1 MSLKLIYWGGKM
13 TKQIRQLT
21 AVVTG
26 QATSDGEGVKLKRII
41 HQQHQKAFDPFLLLD
56 EFSSDNA
63 ADYIGGFPSHP
74 HRGFETVTYMLE
86 GAMLHRDHLG
96 NEGHLRAGDVQW
108 MTAAHGIIHSE
119 MPEQENG
126 LLRGFQLWINLPA
139 AEKMKPPHY
148 QDIAAVTIPRLS
160 LANGG
165 TIKVIAGDYVSDT
178 ETITGAVHGVT
189 TQPLYLDVSLS
200 PQQQLTIP
208 VATQQTVLVYVYEG
222 ALAVGESADILTAG
236 QLGQLQNGDNLQLAT
251 QQQAAQFLVLAAL
264 PLNEPVVQSGP
275 FVMNS
280 VEEVEQAFRDYRN
293 GVLTL

>member
-1 MSLKLIYWGGKM
+1 MN
-13 TKQIRQLT
+13 KQTRQLA
-21 AVVTG
+21 AVISG
-26 QATSDGEGVKLKRII
+26 QNTSDGAGVKLKRIVS
-41 HQQHQKAFDPFLLLD
+41 QRQKNSFDPFILLD
-56 EFSSDNA
+56 EFGSDEA
-63 ADYIGGFPSHP
+63 IDYIGGFPDHP

-126 LLRGFQLWINLPA
+126 LLHGFQLWINLPA
-139 AEKMKPPHY
+139 KEKMKAPHY
-148 QDIAAVTIPRLS
+148 QEFAAAKIPRVA

-165 TIKVIAGDYVSDT
+165 YIKVIAGEYAT
-178 ETITGAVHGVT
+178 ETQKISGPVTGVT
-189 TQPLYLDVSLS
+189 TQPLYFDVLLS
-200 PQQQLTIP
+200 PQQQLDIP
-208 VATQQTVLVYVYEG
+208 VAAQHTVLVYVYQGE
-222 ALAVGESADILTAG
+222 LAVGASDRLLIAG
-236 QLGQLQNGDNLQLAT
+236 QLGQLINGENIQLAT
-251 QQQAAQFLVLAAL
+251 QDRSAQFLVLAAL

-280 VEEVEQAFRDYRN
+280 SEEIEQAFRDYRD

>member
-1 MSLKLIYWGGKM
+1 M
-13 TKQIRQLT
+13 TKQTRQLA
-21 AVVTG
+21 AVITG
-26 QATSDGEGVKLKRII
+26 QATSDGAGVKLKRII

-56 EFSSDNA
+56 EFGSDEA
-63 ADYIGGFPSHP
+63 VDYIGGFPSHP

-126 LLRGFQLWINLPA
+126 LLHGFQLWINLPA

-148 QDIAAVTIPRLS
+148 KDIAAATIPHVS

-165 TIKVIAGDYVSDT
+165 YIKVIAGDYVSDT
-178 ETITGAVHGVT
+178 ETITGAVQGVT

-200 PQQQLTIP
+200 SQQSLTIP
-208 VATQQTVLVYVYEG
+208 IATQHTVLVYVYQG
-222 ALAVGESADILTAG
+222 KLTVGTSAEIITAG
-236 QLGQLQNGDNLQLAT
+236 QLGQLVDGDNLQLAT

-280 VEEVEQAFRDYRN
+280 VEEIEQAFRDYRN
-293 GVLTL
+293 GALTL